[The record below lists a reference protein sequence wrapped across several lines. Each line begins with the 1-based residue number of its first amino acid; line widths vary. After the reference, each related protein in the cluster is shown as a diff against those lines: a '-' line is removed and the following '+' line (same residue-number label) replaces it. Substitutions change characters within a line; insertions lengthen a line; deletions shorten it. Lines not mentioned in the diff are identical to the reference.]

1 MRGGPTWAM
10 TAAHRGASC
19 SVVCEGTWA
28 RTPDSHPV
36 ILQERS
42 LARAAVFVWWGSLC
56 AELPPPSALPR
67 PHRLNVCLSLCPWL
81 TPLDTR
87 THCTRTRARM
97 QSLGPFHVS
106 EILTHFS
113 SLGAPS
119 PSQSIVV
126 CSCKWWHV
134 VRIHHTCVA
143 APCWWPFI
151 FRCFSTM
158 SDAAPNPADIRPH
171 SAGPLLLGWAPG
183 GCGGPGWVCA
193 FQGCCRA
200 ALQKGCVA
208 SPPSPECMGTR
219 APSRSD
225 GAASFDFCQFASSL
239 IIKW

>member
-1 MRGGPTWAM
+1 MREPGPGHLIPILLSYKKEVWRGLLCLCGGA
-10 TAAHRGASC
+10 
-19 SVVCEGTWA
+19 VCAPIG
-28 RTPDSHPV
+28 R
-36 ILQERS
+36 
-42 LARAAVFVWWGSLC
+42 
-56 AELPPPSALPR
+56 LPR
-67 PHRLNVCLSLCPWL
+67 PTQAPQTQRLPVPVPVL
-81 TPLDTR
+81 TSLDTR
-87 THCTRTRARM
+87 THCTRTSARM

-119 PSQSIVV
+119 PGQSIVV
-126 CSCKWWHV
+126 CPCKWWHV

-158 SDAAPNPADIRPH
+158 SDAAPNPADIRPP

-208 SPPSPECMGTR
+208 SPPLPRVHGDTCPIPVRWCS
-219 APSRSD
+219 
-225 GAASFDFCQFASSL
+225 
-239 IIKW
+239 